1 MTRLVSGIIRIGCAP
16 KDLIMLIDHSRE
28 KLLNAINFFARNTEN
43 LGKIKLFKLLYL
55 LDFEHFR
62 QTGRSV
68 TGLEYRAWKL
78 GPVPIL
84 LMQEWEQPEPD
95 FLESLRIEPE
105 RVFDHVR
112 HSVRPLAEFDDRHF
126 SRRELRL
133 MEHLAT
139 EYRDTLS
146 QHMIDRTHA
155 VGQPWA
161 KVWHEQGMD
170 APIPYS
176 LAINENSPEAEAI
189 LEAAREYE
197 AMLKADRGRNAGTA
211 N

>member
-1 MTRLVSGIIRIGCAP
+1 
-16 KDLIMLIDHSRE
+16 MLIDHSRE

-84 LMQEWEQPEPD
+84 LMQEWEQPHPD

-105 RVFDHVR
+105 PVFDHVR
-112 HSVRPLAEFDDRHF
+112 QTVRPLAEFDDRHF
-126 SRRELRL
+126 SRRELCL
-133 MEHLAT
+133 LEHFAN
-139 EYRDTLS
+139 EFRDALS
-146 QHMIDRTHA
+146 QPMIDATHA
-155 VGQPWA
+155 EGLPWV
-161 KVWHEQGMD
+161 KVWTEQGMN
-170 APIPYS
+170 APIPYD
-176 LAINENSPEAEAI
+176 LAVDEGAPDAEAA
-189 LEAAREYE
+189 LDAAREYE
-197 AMLKADRGRNAGTA
+197 AMVTADRCRNVSRT

>member
-1 MTRLVSGIIRIGCAP
+1 
-16 KDLIMLIDHSRE
+16 MLKDHSRE

-84 LMQEWEQPEPD
+84 LMQEWEQPDPD
-95 FLESLRIEPE
+95 FLKSLRIEPE
-105 RVFDHVR
+105 PVFDHVR
-112 HSVRPLAEFDDRHF
+112 HSVRPIAEFDDRHF

-133 MEHLAT
+133 MEHFAG
-139 EYRDTLS
+139 EFQDALS
-146 QHMIDRTHA
+146 QPMITATHA
-155 VGQPWA
+155 EGFPWA
-161 KVWHEQGMD
+161 KVWAEQGMN
-170 APIPYS
+170 APIPYD
-176 LAINENSPEAEAI
+176 LAVQADDPEAESI
-189 LEAAREYE
+189 LEAARDYE
-197 AMLKADRGRNAGTA
+197 AMLTADRSRNANPA

>member
-1 MTRLVSGIIRIGCAP
+1 
-16 KDLIMLIDHSRE
+16 MLIDHSRE
-28 KLLNAINFFARNTEN
+28 KLLNVINFFARNTAN

-68 TGLEYRAWKL
+68 TGLEYHAWKL

-84 LMQEWEQPEPD
+84 LMQEWEQPAPD

-105 RVFDHVR
+105 PVIDHVR
-112 HSVRPLAEFDDRHF
+112 QMIRPVAEFDERHF

-133 MEHLAT
+133 MEYFANDF
-139 EYRDTLS
+139 RDALS
-146 QHMIDRTHA
+146 QPMIDATHA
-155 VGQPWA
+155 EGLPWV
-161 KVWHEQGMD
+161 KVWTEQGMN
-170 APIPYS
+170 APIPYD
-176 LAINENSPEAEAI
+176 LAVEKDTPESEAI

-197 AMLKADRGRNAGTA
+197 AMLTADRCRNANRA

>member
-1 MTRLVSGIIRIGCAP
+1 
-16 KDLIMLIDHSRE
+16 MLKNHSRE
-28 KLLNAINFFARNTEN
+28 KLLNSINFFARNTQN

-78 GPVPIL
+78 GPVPIV

-105 RVFDHVR
+105 QVIDHVR
-112 HSVRPLAEFDDRHF
+112 QTVRPITEFDDSHF

-133 MEHLAT
+133 MEHFAN
-139 EYRDTLS
+139 EFQDALS
-146 QHMIDRTHA
+146 QPMIDATHA
-155 VGQPWA
+155 EGMPWF
-161 KVWHEQGMD
+161 KVWNQQGMD
-170 APIPYS
+170 APIPYD
-176 LAINENSPEAEAI
+176 LAVDEDTPQSEAI

-197 AMLKADRGRNAGTA
+197 AMLTADRCRNADRA